1 MFKKVIKLFDWYLK
15 SNEFDLNKSIGFELE
30 FEKFIKNILEKQL
43 PSNEADFN
51 RVKESAWAEMSSI
64 LREKLERNDENLVRN
79 FCSLFQS
86 LELVNNQR
94 VKFLIELVFKH
105 VLGQFKDANQK
116 LEQLKNLNVLVKNLI
131 SFDLLDLILS
141 VVLQSQ
147 QTDRLA
153 QFNDVFIE
161 DLVKTCLTAD
171 QLDSELLFEQIEL
184 FLYVNTSL
192 GKEEETSGFL
202 VRKLDHFMFDLANS
216 NQLEQFLKEYLKVSK
231 SKSF

>member
-1 MFKKVIKLFDWYLK
+1 M
-15 SNEFDLNKSIGFELE
+15 FDLNKSIGFEIE
-30 FEKFIKNILEKQL
+30 FERFIKNILEKQL

-51 RVKESAWAEMSSI
+51 RVKESAWTEMSSI

-86 LELVNNQR
+86 PDLVNNPR
-94 VKFLIELVFKH
+94 VKSLIELVFKH

-116 LEQLKNLNVLVKNLI
+116 LEPLKNLNVLVKNLI

-141 VVLQSQ
+141 VVLASQ

-231 SKSF
+231 FKSL

>member
-1 MFKKVIKLFDWYLK
+1 M
-15 SNEFDLNKSIGFELE
+15 
-30 FEKFIKNILEKQL
+30 
-43 PSNEADFN
+43 
-51 RVKESAWAEMSSI
+51 
-64 LREKLERNDENLVRN
+64 
-79 FCSLFQS
+79 
-86 LELVNNQR
+86 
-94 VKFLIELVFKH
+94 
-105 VLGQFKDANQK
+105 
-116 LEQLKNLNVLVKNLI
+116 I

-161 DLVKTCLTAD
+161 DLVKNCLIAD

-192 GKEEETSGFL
+192 GKKEETSGFL

-216 NQLEQFLKEYLKVSK
+216 NQMMK
-231 SKSF
+231 STQ

>member
-1 MFKKVIKLFDWYLK
+1 
-15 SNEFDLNKSIGFELE
+15 
-30 FEKFIKNILEKQL
+30 
-43 PSNEADFN
+43 
-51 RVKESAWAEMSSI
+51 MSSI
-64 LREKLERNDENLVRN
+64 LREKLERNEENLVRN

-86 LELVNNQR
+86 PDLVNNPR
-94 VKFLIELVFKH
+94 VKSLIELVFKH

-116 LEQLKNLNVLVKNLI
+116 LEPLKNLNVLVKNLI

-161 DLVKTCLTAD
+161 DLVKDCLTAD

-192 GKEEETSGFL
+192 GKEEETWGFL

-231 SKSF
+231 FKSL